1 MVERVLI
8 TTADERTWPKDTTE
22 PVLFLGE
29 WCRRYS
35 RKHVWEKYDA
45 EVAPY
50 HWDDRKKLFNDYQYI
65 TGVYEHFLKLLA
77 TKLNSVH
84 EVNYSLRYWR
94 ILIGPWLGY
103 FIQMAF
109 DRWYMLSDVL
119 ANNGVSKVYVLEDEW
134 GALIP
139 NDMSEFSA
147 MYVRDDWNEA
157 IYSQVLSILCHKE
170 LGVVVVSGDI
180 CTKKS
185 EERNKNERSL
195 VWSILRKMRIGYAKL
210 VSSDKYAF
218 FITTYLPLKTELK
231 LQLKLGQLP
240 MFWRSQSCP
249 KVQPSITKRSSF
261 KWSELVPLDEF
272 SGVVSM
278 LIPRHLPTAYLEGYE
293 NLRMYPEKLDWPSSP
308 KIIFT
313 SNSYSA
319 DDIFKQWAAE
329 KTEKNTPLVI
339 GQHGG
344 HFGMNQFS
352 FHEEHQIDVSDRWLS
367 WGWTDPYRPQI
378 TKMGNLKAMG
388 REVSHDPNGNALMV
402 EMTMP
407 RQSYHLYAV
416 TISRQWLDYFNEQKQ
431 FVDALPDSIRE
442 KVQIRLFPNDYG
454 WDQFERWKCAGYEDN
469 LEPGKENIINLIS
482 KCRIFIST
490 YNATTHLESLTWNV
504 PTIMFWNPDHW
515 ELNAEASPYFDRL
528 KAVGIFHETP
538 QSAAEQL
545 KKVWGDVDGWW
556 NTKDVQTAQKEFCDQ
571 FAYIPENP
579 VEELAS
585 LFNQVAQQKN

>member
-1 MVERVLI
+1 MTRTLI
-8 TTADERTWPKDTTE
+8 TTADERTWPKDTNE

-35 RKHVWEKYDA
+35 RRHVWGKYDA

-65 TGVYEHFLKLLA
+65 TGVYEHFLRQLA
-77 TKLNSVH
+77 KKLNRVH

-109 DRWYMLSDVL
+109 DRWYMLSNVL
-119 ANNGVSKVYVLEDEW
+119 ASGDACKIYILGSEW
-134 GALIP
+134 SDLIP
-139 NDMSEFSA
+139 NDMSGFNK

-157 IYSQVLSILCHKE
+157 IYSQILTILCYKGLDVVTVADDKSIKE
-170 LGVVVVSGDI
+170 N
-180 CTKKS
+180 T
-185 EERNKNERSL
+185 ETNRNVRSL
-195 VWSILRKMRIGYAKL
+195 VRPFLEKILLGYSAL
-210 VSSDKYAF
+210 VSKNSSSF
-218 FITTYLPLKTELK
+218 FISSYLPLKTDLK

-240 MFWRSQSCP
+240 TIWRSQSCP
-249 KVQPSITKRSSF
+249 KAKASIVKRDEMGWGDF
-261 KWSELVPLDEF
+261 DVHDEF
-272 SGVVSM
+272 SEVVAK
-278 LIPRHLPTAYLEGYE
+278 LIPKHLPTAYLEGYE
-293 NLRMYPEKLDWPSSP
+293 DLRMYPDKSGWPSSP
-308 KIIFT
+308 KVIFT
-313 SNSYSA
+313 SNAYSS

-329 KTEKNTPLVI
+329 KTESNIPLVI

-344 HFGMNQFS
+344 HFGMNPFA
-352 FHEEHQIDVSDRWLS
+352 FHEEHQIDVADRWLS
-367 WGWTDPYRPQI
+367 WGWTDPKRPQI
-378 TKMGNLKAMG
+378 TKMGNLKGMG
-388 REVSHDPNGNALMV
+388 RDVSHDPNGNALMV

-431 FVDALPDSIRE
+431 FVDALPESISRQ
-442 KVQIRLFPNDYG
+442 VQIRLFPNDYG
-454 WDQFERWKCAGYEDN
+454 WDQLERWMGAGYEEN
-469 LEPGKENIINLIS
+469 LEPGKENIRKLIS

-515 ELNAEASPYFDRL
+515 ELNAEALPYFDRL
-528 KAVGIFHETP
+528 KAAGIFHETP
-538 QSAAEQL
+538 QSAAEQM
-545 KKVWGDVDGWW
+545 KKVWDDVDGWW
-556 NTKDVQTAQKEFCDQ
+556 NSEDVQTARKEFCDQ
-571 FAYIPENP
+571 FVYMSENP
-579 VEELAS
+579 VEKLAS